1 MIKAVFFFDIQY
13 DRTSLMLKFSTIH
26 IDPIEQCRGFKKI
39 RADTALQHNRIAAQ
53 QHKPDTNMQQK
64 KTENKR

>member
-1 MIKAVFFFDIQY
+1 
-13 DRTSLMLKFSTIH
+13 MLKFSTIH

-53 QHKPDTNMQQK
+53 QHKPDTKYAAEK
-64 KTENKR
+64 KQNTTDDFLLYIHEPLVLLQ